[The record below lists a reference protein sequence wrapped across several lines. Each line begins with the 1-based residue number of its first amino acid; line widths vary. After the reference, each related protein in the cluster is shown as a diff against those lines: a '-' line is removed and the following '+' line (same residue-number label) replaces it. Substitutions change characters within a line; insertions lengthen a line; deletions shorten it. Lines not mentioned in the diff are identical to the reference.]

1 MMQKAHWV
9 PTERGMSS
17 KRHCIPC
24 YGGNGRTGEELH
36 WIDSDHIQGTLW
48 QPQSQYDA
56 RQRLIG
62 GIFLPKLAKKV
73 VFGTLAWTGTLCG
86 TDFNRPSVPRK
97 FWISSLLV
105 ILWKTYFQSRK
116 ESRTCAHRRVHVRV
130 SFWLCFPLLRYC
142 RTGCGLFRPKIGPLR
157 HGAQACQPSSP
168 QAPCGSSVRP
178 FCIVPEAA
186 MDEAF

>member
-1 MMQKAHWV
+1 MEGPVRNYIGSTATTFKARFGNHKASMTQDKGLSEEFFYPNSLKRCFWYLGLNWD
-9 PTERGMSS
+9 TAERTS
-17 KRHCIPC
+17 
-24 YGGNGRTGEELH
+24 
-36 WIDSDHIQGTLW
+36 
-48 QPQSQYDA
+48 
-56 RQRLIG
+56 
-62 GIFLPKLAKKV
+62 
-73 VFGTLAWTGTLCG
+73 
-86 TDFNRPSVPRK
+86 NRPSVPRK